1 METRWDVASLEP
13 AKTEFL
19 CTELGI
25 SPLLARL
32 LINRGVGTPEEAGA
46 FLNGDIRR
54 LHNPFLMEGMKAAV
68 ARIFEAVEQDQK
80 ILVYG
85 DYDVDGITAT
95 AVLRR
100 ALEMLGG
107 CVDHY
112 IPRRLEDGY
121 GLRKEVIERAK
132 ESGRKLILTVDSG
145 IRDFEA
151 CRRARELGLDLIV
164 TDHHLPA
171 DRLPEAFAVL
181 NPKQSGCSYP
191 DKDLAAV
198 GVAFKLVDALFR
210 EAGRAEAVPHFL
222 KLVAIGT
229 IADMVPMRGE
239 NRILVK
245 AGLEGLSQPYN
256 LGLQG
261 LLQGAGVS
269 RKVSTFDIAFKV
281 APRINAFT
289 RMGGS
294 GEAVDL
300 FSLDDPEQVTA
311 LVAEM
316 NRRNTLR
323 RAEEERILREIEE
336 RVAAQDPAF
345 GRDFLLL
352 AGKGWHRGVIGNVA
366 ARVVEKFHR
375 PALIVSLSSERCQ
388 GSGRSIPGFHLLK
401 ALETCDA
408 SFSAYGGHA
417 QAVGCTLSSKQATQP
432 ELEALAEALAEYA
445 SVTIQPEMRAPSVR
459 IDAILDLEEVTYEL
473 CDEMGRL
480 APHGIGNPEP
490 ILASRQVEVV
500 GGPWVLKERHLKLR
514 ARRNGSHLDAI
525 WWRRGDVAAKVRP
538 GHKVDLAYSLSRE
551 CFRGQDNLLLTVQD
565 LVPVA
570 SSGPVAAK

>member
-1 METRWDVASLEP
+1 METRWDVAHIEP
-13 AKTEFL
+13 AKAEIL
-19 CTELGI
+19 CSELGI

-32 LINRGVGTPEEAGA
+32 LINRGVETPEEAGV
-46 FLNGDIRR
+46 FLNGDLRR
-54 LHNPFLMEGMKAAV
+54 LHNPFLMKGMRTAV
-68 ARIFEAVEQDQK
+68 ARTFEAIEQDQK
-80 ILVYG
+80 ILIYG

-107 CVDHY
+107 RVDHY
-112 IPRRLEDGY
+112 IPKRLEEGY

-132 ESGRKLILTVDSG
+132 ETGCQLVLTVDSG
-145 IRDFEA
+145 IRDFEV

-210 EAGRAEAVPHFL
+210 EAGRPEAVPHFL

-229 IADMVPMRGE
+229 IADMVPLRGE

-269 RKVSTFDIAFKV
+269 RTVSTFDIAFKV

-300 FSLDDPEQVTA
+300 FSLCDPEQVTA
-311 LVAEM
+311 LVTEM

-323 RAEEERILREIEE
+323 RAEEERILGEIEE
-336 RVAAQDPAF
+336 RAAAQDPAF

-375 PALIVSLSSERCQ
+375 PTLILSVSAERCQ

-401 ALETCDA
+401 ALETCDS

-417 QAVGCTLSSKQATQP
+417 QAVGCTLSPEQAAGP

-445 SVTIQPEMRAPSVR
+445 SATIQPEMRVPSVR
-459 IDAILDLEEVTYEL
+459 IDAVLDLEEVTCEL
-473 CDEMGRL
+473 CDEMDRM
-480 APHGIGNPEP
+480 APHGIGNPQP
-490 ILASRQVEVV
+490 VLASRHVEVV

-514 ARRNGSHLDAI
+514 ARRNGSDLDAI
-525 WWRRGDVAAKVRP
+525 WWRRGDVAAKLRA
-538 GHKVDLAYSLSRE
+538 GHKVDLAFSLSRE
-551 CFRGQDNLLLTVQD
+551 RFRGQDNLLLTVQD
-565 LVPVA
+565 LLPVP
-570 SSGPVAAK
+570 SGD